1 MPHRPLPLLPVLLAV
16 VMATAA
22 CAETGTESGPSPA
35 EEAATAPATAGDAAD
50 STSPPLEPPPMAD
63 EPPPRRMP
71 GADEMLRC
79 DADAARGAIGQEAT
93 AEVVEQA
100 RRDAGADVVRTLKP
114 GQVVT
119 MEFHNSRLNLSVDA
133 DNVVVAVSCG

>member
-1 MPHRPLPLLPVLLAV
+1 MPHRPLSFVSVLSAV
-16 VMATAA
+16 LMATVA
-22 CAETGTESGPSPA
+22 CAETRTGDAATPA
-35 EEAATAPATAGDAAD
+35 EEVAPAPATAGDAAD
-50 STSPPLEPPPMAD
+50 STSLPLEPPRMAD

-71 GADEMLRC
+71 GADGVLRC

-100 RRDAGADVVRTLKP
+100 RRDAGADLVRTLNP

-133 DNVVVAVSCG
+133 NNVVVDVSCG